1 MLAGGAPLLSER
13 LATRGGPAIDL
24 ADPLTFY
31 DTSSYGP
38 RMIET
43 MARWVGPQQL
53 VFGSDRPVVEPVF
66 TGRERELMLS
76 AARVLG
82 SAGVAA

>member
-1 MLAGGAPLLSER
+1 M
-13 LATRGGPAIDL
+13 ATRGGPAPDL

-38 RMIET
+38 RMVET

-53 VFGSDRPVVEPVF
+53 VYGSDRPVLEPLA
-66 TGRERELMLS
+66 TGRERELMGN
-76 AARVLG
+76 AASLVSTTRVP
-82 SAGVAA
+82 A